1 MDDVS
6 ASTTKQRYWSGR
18 KLATLRDRTEQP
30 EEFGRESNT
39 ILEVYTKLATNALDA
54 LTSEVR

>member
-6 ASTTKQRYWSGR
+6 ASTTKKRCWSGR
-18 KLATLRDRTEQP
+18 ELATLRDRTERP

-39 ILEVYTKLATNALDA
+39 ILEVYTKLAPNALDA
-54 LTSEVR
+54 LTPEER